1 MKAGGVT
8 VVKSTAKIVGRVD
21 GGFEVADAEGNS
33 YVGARL
39 CIATGSE
46 AAVPPIPGAREGI
59 DSGFVKTNRE
69 ILDMTT
75 LPKKLA
81 VIGGGVIGLEMA
93 CYFASV
99 GVEVTVIEMMNKIAG
114 ATDADIC
121 RVLMNTYSK
130 KGMQFK
136 LSCKVKQITNN
147 AVIYEEDGKECAC
160 ECDCVL
166 LSVGRRAT
174 TAGIGLETIGVV
186 TERGAVVT
194 DRNLCTNVAGVY
206 AVGDCNGKLM
216 LAHTAYREAEVAV
229 NHMLG
234 IKDEM
239 RYEYIPSV
247 IYTDPEVACVGE
259 SRESAEAKGMK
270 VKEVKIPMAY
280 AGRYVAETDG
290 GNGFCKLVY
299 DTAKDRLV
307 GAHIVGSYASEM
319 IFGAAHMCE
328 TELPLS
334 QLKKLVFPH
343 PTVCEVIREGLFHL

>member
-1 MKAGGVT
+1 
-8 VVKSTAKIVGRVD
+8 
-21 GGFEVADAEGNS
+21 
-33 YVGARL
+33 
-39 CIATGSE
+39 
-46 AAVPPIPGAREGI
+46 
-59 DSGFVKTNRE
+59 
-69 ILDMTT
+69 MTT